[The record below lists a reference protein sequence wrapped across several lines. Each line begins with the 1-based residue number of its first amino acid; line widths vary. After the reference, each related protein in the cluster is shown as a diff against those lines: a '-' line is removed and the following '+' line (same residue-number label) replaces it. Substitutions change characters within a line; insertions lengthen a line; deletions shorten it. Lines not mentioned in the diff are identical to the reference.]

1 VPTEKRKNRR
11 EKKMHRVTGYINE
24 DMASERKK
32 VPKMMEQSAEMSE
45 QKLRQQRQLSSKSTD
60 IIRYHSGPSEMCTV
74 LRLFNM
80 E

>member
-45 QKLRQQRQLSSKSTD
+45 QKLRQQQQH
-60 IIRYHSGPSEMCTV
+60 RYHTISFRSLGDVHSAPS
-74 LRLFNM
+74 F
-80 E
+80 

>member
-1 VPTEKRKNRR
+1 
-11 EKKMHRVTGYINE
+11 MHRVTGYINE

-45 QKLRQQRQLSSKSTD
+45 QKLRQQRQLSKSTD